1 MQNKKN
7 EIIGTSTFFF
17 FFAGRYVDYETM
29 APYNQIS
36 LRTSSGRIASQ
47 AQRCMERIVSPDGSA
62 LASSTSS
69 AATPVSCRLLPFR
82 PPMLAAASPPLDSP
96 SL

>member
-1 MQNKKN
+1 MKN
-7 EIIGTSTFFF
+7 EKNEKTKSYILLHN
-17 FFAGRYVDYETM
+17 FAGRYVDYETR
-29 APYNQIS
+29 AHYNQIS
-36 LRTSSGRIASQ
+36 LHTSSGRIASQ

-82 PPMLAAASPPLDSP
+82 PPVLAAASSPLDSP